1 MSESSEDEARPDQGD
16 ADDTNAIQQ
25 VGSHFLAWDEY
36 KTTRTHELCLA
47 LNLLW

>member
-25 VGSHFLAWDEY
+25 VGSPLDFLLSAY
-36 KTTRTHELCLA
+36 
-47 LNLLW
+47 LLVVNWN